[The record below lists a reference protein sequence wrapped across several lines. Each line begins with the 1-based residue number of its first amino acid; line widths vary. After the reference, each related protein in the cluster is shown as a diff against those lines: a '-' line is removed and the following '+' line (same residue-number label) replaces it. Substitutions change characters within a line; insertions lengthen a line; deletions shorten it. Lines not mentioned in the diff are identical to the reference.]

1 MCGIFALFDIKN
13 SPNDLMRKR
22 SLEMIKLVRHRGPD
36 WSGIFTSP
44 NAILAHERLCIVDI
58 NSGKQPI
65 KSEDEDIILSVN
77 GEIYN
82 HKKIRNNKNI
92 KYNYLTNSDCEVI
105 LSLYQNKGINFL
117 NELNGIFAFALYDA
131 KKNEYLIARD
141 PIGVIP
147 LYIGWDEYDNLN
159 VASEMKSLVKYC
171 KKIEEFPPGHYYS
184 SKSKKYI
191 KYHKKDW
198 MDYNKISKN
207 KTSIS
212 SIKKALEQSVKNQ
225 LMSDVPFG
233 VLLSGGLDSSIIA
246 ALVKK
251 FSKKRIESDDKKDA
265 WWPQIHSFAIGLENS
280 PDLEASREAANYIGT
295 VHHEKTFTIQEGFD
309 AIRDVIYFLETY
321 DVTTVRASTPMY
333 LLARII
339 KSMGIKM
346 VLSGEGADEIFGGY
360 LYFHKAPNA
369 KEFHEETVRKLNK
382 LHLYDC
388 LRANKSMAAWGV
400 ECRVPF
406 LDKDFLDAS
415 MAINP
420 KDKMIGTDKMEKWI
434 LRKAFENELPKNIL
448 WRQKEQFSD
457 GVGYGWID
465 FLKEYVELNISDKE
479 FNMRNKKFPI
489 NTPKTKEEYYYRNIF
504 EEFYKSEYA
513 IKTVPSSK
521 SVACSTEEA
530 LLWDKDFQNH
540 NDPSGR
546 IISNVHNKSYF

>member
-65 KSEDEDIILSVN
+65 KSEDDDIILSVN

-82 HKKIRNNKNI
+82 HKKIRKNKNI

-191 KYHKKDW
+191 KYYKKDW
-198 MDYNKISKN
+198 MDYNKISEN

-212 SIKKALEQSVKNQ
+212 SIKKALEQSVK
-225 LMSDVPFG
+225 
-233 VLLSGGLDSSIIA
+233 
-246 ALVKK
+246 
-251 FSKKRIESDDKKDA
+251 
-265 WWPQIHSFAIGLENS
+265 
-280 PDLEASREAANYIGT
+280 
-295 VHHEKTFTIQEGFD
+295 
-309 AIRDVIYFLETY
+309 
-321 DVTTVRASTPMY
+321 
-333 LLARII
+333 
-339 KSMGIKM
+339 
-346 VLSGEGADEIFGGY
+346 
-360 LYFHKAPNA
+360 
-369 KEFHEETVRKLNK
+369 
-382 LHLYDC
+382 
-388 LRANKSMAAWGV
+388 
-400 ECRVPF
+400 
-406 LDKDFLDAS
+406 
-415 MAINP
+415 
-420 KDKMIGTDKMEKWI
+420 
-434 LRKAFENELPKNIL
+434 
-448 WRQKEQFSD
+448 
-457 GVGYGWID
+457 
-465 FLKEYVELNISDKE
+465 IS
-479 FNMRNKKFPI
+479 
-489 NTPKTKEEYYYRNIF
+489 
-504 EEFYKSEYA
+504 
-513 IKTVPSSK
+513 
-521 SVACSTEEA
+521 
-530 LLWDKDFQNH
+530 
-540 NDPSGR
+540 
-546 IISNVHNKSYF
+546 